1 MYFHLWLHFGLL
13 LIAIFIIIAEQ
24 LEDKQHISF
33 LPIIQNFGLVVESIS
48 QKYIFRI
55 NQTLPKWTKFLK
67 RSCSLLTNSQPSLQI
82 WGYKMLLVLV
92 PGLVKIDNEAVDT
105 NTPHKKGL
113 IFEQFKEK
121 LVELHDIVHNMLMGF
136 K

>member
-1 MYFHLWLHFGLL
+1 M
-13 LIAIFIIIAEQ
+13 IIYITEQ
-24 LEDKQHISF
+24 LEDKHHIKF
-33 LPIIQNFGLVVESIS
+33 LPIIQNFGLVAESIN
-48 QKYIFRI
+48 QKHIFRI
-55 NQTLPKWTKFLK
+55 NQTLPKWSKFLK
-67 RSCSLLTNSQPSLQI
+67 RSCSLLTNPQPSLQI

-92 PGLVKIDNEAVDT
+92 PGLVKIDSEAVDT

-121 LVELHDIVHNMLMGF
+121 LVELHDIVNTMLMGF

>member
-1 MYFHLWLHFGLL
+1 MYFLFL
-13 LIAIFIIIAEQ
+13 EQ
-24 LEDKQHISF
+24 LEDKQHISY
-33 LPIIQNFGLVVESIS
+33 LPLIQEFGIVVQSIS
-48 QKYIFRI
+48 QKNIFRV

-67 RSCSLLTNSQPSLQI
+67 RSCSLLTNPQPSLQI

-92 PGLVKIDNEAVDT
+92 PGLVKIDNESVDT
-105 NTPHKKGL
+105 YTPHKKGL

-121 LVELHDIVHNMLMGF
+121 LVELHDIVNTMLMGF